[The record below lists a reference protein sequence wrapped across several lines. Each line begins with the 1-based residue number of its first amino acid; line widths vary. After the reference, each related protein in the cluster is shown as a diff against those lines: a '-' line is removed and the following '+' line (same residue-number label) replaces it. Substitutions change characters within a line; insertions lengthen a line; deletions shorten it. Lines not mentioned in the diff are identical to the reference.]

1 MCATGPALATL
12 TRMPESWFPTVEEL
26 DAYAARRREERSGWE
41 LHWFA
46 SPTVDPTSVIVS
58 FLDSD

>member
-1 MCATGPALATL
+1 
-12 TRMPESWFPTVEEL
+12 MPESWFPTVEEL
-26 DAYAARRREERSGWE
+26 AAYEQRRHEERGDWM

-58 FLDSD
+58 FLVDCD

>member
-1 MCATGPALATL
+1 
-12 TRMPESWFPTVEEL
+12 MPESWFPTVEEL
-26 DAYAARRREERSGWE
+26 DAYAQRRREERSGWE

-58 FLDSD
+58 FLGDSDSD